1 MEYKWLP
8 PSKTHKSLWEGKMVE
23 KIQLDNGLTLEIWN
37 YSRKIAGD
45 RWLVGL
51 LIQVG
56 VSPEEVHFSNAEYY
70 QMFLEK
76 TDGKVYYR
84 YRKER
89 TFVPEDQVE
98 SLFSTMK
105 ENFLKAALPYLSH
118 PDFKDRLIKREVKL
132 FEQKMDWE
140 ISIKKKD
147 EEAEKLEELWKDR
160 KIF

>member
-56 VSPEEVHFSNAEYY
+56 VSPEEVHFSNREYY

-76 TDGKVYYR
+76 TDGRVYYR

-105 ENFLKAALPYLSH
+105 ENFLSAALPYLSH
-118 PDFKDRLIKREVKL
+118 PDFRDRLIKREVKL

>member
-56 VSPEEVHFSNAEYY
+56 VFPEEAHFSNREYY

-76 TDGKVYYR
+76 TDGRVYYR

-105 ENFLKAALPYLSH
+105 ENFLSAALPYLSH
-118 PDFKDRLIKREVKL
+118 PDFRDRLIKREVKL